1 MAVIVIYSELE
12 VCLCLL
18 KLGYLVMRIYR
29 PYLTV
34 QTGNVYLRL
43 DLAYEKKFGYFS
55 LFLQQIID
63 ETAEQSC
70 GWSKP
75 CVWSGVRQCD
85 LKEDCVGTGAYL
97 GYNVRS
103 HSVLTQSTREVT
115 GRVPQKVAEV
125 LKLIDGRHAEVVD
138 LLPVLNT

>member
-18 KLGYLVMRIYR
+18 KLGHLVMRIYR

-43 DLAYEKKFGYFS
+43 DAAYEKKFVSFS

-63 ETAEQSC
+63 ETAEQTA
-70 GWSKP
+70 G
-75 CVWSGVRQCD
+75 SGVRQCD
-85 LKEDCVGTGAYL
+85 YL
-97 GYNVRS
+97 RRTVHGDWVF
-103 HSVLTQSTREVT
+103 TWATM
-115 GRVPQKVAEV
+115 
-125 LKLIDGRHAEVVD
+125 
-138 LLPVLNT
+138 